1 MAIDISPRVGSGL
14 TTLVDARTVPAASA
28 DQCSA
33 ATRIDRAPSALDA
46 LQTDLTWGT
55 TRGEGIVVA
64 VVDSGV
70 SASNPH
76 LADAI
81 AGGIDLVGDGAG
93 PYGDLDGHGTAIAGQ
108 IAARPVDGSGV
119 VGVAPGSLILSVRVY
134 AGTSDQQI
142 EQGIGPDVA
151 RLAEGIRRAA
161 DAGAQ
166 VINVSL
172 STSTPSDAI
181 RDAVAYAESGG
192 SLVIASAGNRDQT
205 LSFEENQADGTRYP
219 AGDPG
224 AIGVAAANAS
234 GVVGEASIHGP
245 HVSLAAPGSE
255 VLTTSSLGGDCVF
268 AQEPATSFAA
278 GYVSGAAALVASAHP
293 TETAAQLRYR
303 LEATAV
309 RADPDARDDVAGW
322 GLVQPY
328 DAIVLV
334 PGPDVR
340 GPESAFAWPDS
351 TRAPAPAESSVA
363 VVVAPPADAQAI
375 ALGVFGGVAAVVALG
390 VVGTVGILRRRRH
403 AAQAVPADGMPAPA
417 QPVPVPAADPSTRQ
431 SGLFRDPVPPPD

>member
-14 TTLVDARTVPAASA
+14 TTVVDASTVPAASA

-268 AQEPATSFAA
+268 APEPATSFAA

-390 VVGTVGILRRRRH
+390 VVGTVGILRRRRLSGE
-403 AAQAVPADGMPAPA
+403 ADEPVPTAPA
-417 QPVPVPAADPSTRQ
+417 AAPAADPVARQ
-431 SGLFRDPVPPPD
+431 SGLFRDPVQPPD